1 MPDLLDRLRTALA
14 DRYAIERELGRGG
27 TATVYLAEDLKH
39 HRPVAV
45 KVLTP
50 ELAAALG
57 PDRFLREIELSARL
71 THPHIL
77 PLHDSGSA
85 DGLLYYVMPYVEGES
100 LRERITREKQ
110 LPVDDS
116 LQIGREVADALG
128 YAHAHGVIHRD
139 IKPEN
144 ILLESGHAVVADF
157 GIARAI
163 DQAGGEGLTATGM
176 AVGTPAYMSPEQAAG
191 SRELDARSDLYGLG
205 CVVYEM
211 LAGQPPFTGPTAES
225 LAHQHLSVHP
235 RSVTELRPAVPA
247 GVAAALQ
254 RALAKAPADRFA
266 TAAEFAAALA
276 APPPPA
282 GVGSQ
287 AGPPGPLEGI
297 AVMPF
302 TNMSGTPED
311 DYLCEGLAEEIITAL
326 VQIPGLRV
334 IARTSSFAVGRLGLD
349 VREAGARLGVECILE
364 GSVRRARSGVRVTA
378 QLVTTQDG
386 SHLWSERYDREM
398 ADLLVLEDEVATA
411 VAGRLRGDLGRRAG
425 EPRRPAVDREAHAAF
440 LQGRHHFAKGTPE
453 GLAKAREWY
462 SRALQRDPAYAAA
475 YDSMAELHWFLG
487 FFGNVPPRDA
497 FSTSTWYALRAL
509 ELDDRLAETHALL
522 GMLRKEL
529 DYDWPEVDREVGR
542 ALELNRDSP
551 LVKLRY
557 AISGLLPQGRVAE
570 AMAEVEGVVQVDPLS
585 VHARWWLSV
594 MSLLARRL
602 DRMDAEAQQMIALD
616 PGHFLGHWALG
627 VHRDLTGAP
636 KEAIAALERAHEL
649 SRGLP
654 FTLGFLALVKG
665 RAGGGDAARALLA
678 GAAEV
683 ARHAYVP
690 PSTFAFGHIGLGE
703 WDAAFARLEEA
714 IEVRDPLVMPIK
726 TYPWLDP
733 VRNDVRY
740 HALLRKMN
748 LLS

>member
-1 MPDLLDRLRTALA
+1 MPDLLDRLKTALA

-39 HRPVAV
+39 HRPVAL
-45 KVLTP
+45 KVLKP

-77 PLHDSGSA
+77 PLHDSGNA

-100 LRERITREKQ
+100 LRERLTRERQ
-110 LPVDDS
+110 LPVDAA

-163 DQAGGEGLTATGM
+163 DQAGGAGLTATGI

-191 SRELDARSDLYGLG
+191 SRDLDGRSDLYGLG
-205 CVVYEM
+205 CVLYEM

-225 LAHQHLSVHP
+225 LAHQHLSLHP
-235 RSVTELRPAVPA
+235 RPVTELRPAVPA
-247 GVAAALQ
+247 VVGAALQ

-266 TAAEFAAALA
+266 SAAEFCVALA
-276 APPPPA
+276 APAPVAGMPAPTPPPD
-282 GVGSQ
+282 Q
-287 AGPPGPLEGI
+287 PPTI
-297 AVMPF
+297 AVLPF

-311 DYLCEGLAEEIITAL
+311 DYLCEGLAEEIINAL

-349 VREAGARLGVECILE
+349 VREAGTRLGVECILE

-378 QLVTTQDG
+378 QLVSTRDG

-398 ADLLVLEDEVATA
+398 ADLLVLEDEVAAA
-411 VAGRLRGDLGRRAG
+411 VTGRLRGDLGRPAR
-425 EPRRPAVDREAHAAF
+425 EPMRPAVDREAHTAF

-453 GLAKAREWY
+453 GLAKARECY
-462 SRALQRDPAYAAA
+462 SRALQRDPAFAAA

-487 FFGNVPPRDA
+487 FFGHVPPRDA
-497 FSTSTWYALRAL
+497 FSASTWYALRAL
-509 ELDDRLAETHALL
+509 ELDDRSAETHALL

-570 AMAEVEGVVQVDPLS
+570 AMAEVEGVVEVDPLS

-602 DRMDAEAQQMIALD
+602 DRLDQEAQQMIALD

-636 KEAIAALERAHEL
+636 MEAIAALERAHEL

-665 RAGGGDAARALLA
+665 RAGCGDAARALLA
-678 GAAEV
+678 GAAEA

-703 WDAAFARLEEA
+703 WDAAFARLDEA

-726 TYPWLDP
+726 TYPWLDG
-733 VRNDVRY
+733 VRHDVRY
-740 HALLRKMN
+740 HGLLRKMN
-748 LLS
+748 L